1 MFDGP
6 NGPSEAKLGLP
17 IYDAR
22 FLLTME
28 KHRGSSLP
36 VNLPDCGAEHE
47 KIWVSGRV
55 ETCWTHRCFSIV
67 A

>member
-6 NGPSEAKLGLP
+6 NGPSEAKLELP

-36 VNLPDCGAEHE
+36 VN
-47 KIWVSGRV
+47 
-55 ETCWTHRCFSIV
+55 
-67 A
+67 